1 MLSVSRMDTTTDL
14 PQRKLHVK
22 AATLMSSGILWAL
35 PLLLVAGCGG
45 EPDNGMRPLAGVV
58 TLDGQPLVGAD
69 INFFNE
75 QHTYGMMTLS
85 EGKFD
90 IPGGALPGTYKVT
103 ISKLKGL
110 DQIPEGIAV
119 APSATANPETLPA
132 DFSNPRRTKLSFT
145 LPAEGHRDVRFNVES
160 KAPRK

>member
-1 MLSVSRMDTTTDL
+1 LHPRFGT
-14 PQRKLHVK
+14 KELHVK
-22 AATLMSSGILWAL
+22 TAKTISSVILWVA
-35 PLLLVAGCGG
+35 PLLLLAGCGG

-58 TLDGQPLVGAD
+58 MLDGQPLVGAD
-69 INFFNE
+69 ITFFNE

-119 APSATANPETLPA
+119 APSATANPETLTA
-132 DFSNPRRTKLSFT
+132 DFSNPRRTKLT
-145 LPAEGHRDVRFNVES
+145 YTHPPEGHRDVRFNVES